1 MGFRHNSRSM
11 LQLFL
16 LISSCF
22 SLGFSVDTLRF
33 NQSIRDSDF
42 LVSNGQNLKFGFF
55 SPGNNTHR
63 YVGVMYNNISAM
75 TVVWTANRDSPLND
89 SNGTVQIS
97 SDGNLVILDGQMGV
111 VWSSNLSSS
120 VTNSSVRLLDTGN
133 LVLQNSDG
141 RIVWQ
146 SFQHASDSFMPNMRI
161 MTDLSTNE
169 RNMLTSWRSPNDPS
183 LGSFTALIEPLQI
196 PQLFIRNGSDPYWRS
211 GPWNGQ
217 IFIGVPGMEVNLYQN
232 GFDLVNDNPET
243 AYLTF
248 SYVNISV
255 LTYFALNSSG
265 NFQQKLLSHR
275 NGDWEVTWSSIQNE
289 CDVYGKCGS
298 FGSCNARDN
307 PICTCLPGFE
317 PKNID
322 EWNAANWSNG
332 CTRRTP
338 LQSERN
344 DSFGEIDGFLELN
357 RVKLPDNTRWS
368 LTLEADCGSQCLNT
382 SSCIAY
388 AFYTGIGCML
398 WNESLIDVQKFSS
411 GGADLYIRLAYSE
424 LHKKRNWT
432 SIIATTVVLGF
443 ITISV
448 CTLFCLKWYRA
459 DRFTRGH
466 SIRDGETIISER
478 ERFALGFFSPQGSS
492 VRYVGIWYYKV
503 ANEPVVWVA
512 NRETPVL
519 DNGGALTI
527 GNDGNLI
534 VLNGDNN
541 IIWSSK

>member
-1 MGFRHNSRSM
+1 MGFSHM

-16 LISSCF
+16 LLTSCF
-22 SLGFSVDTLRF
+22 SLGFSIDTLRL
-33 NQSIRDSDF
+33 NQSIRDSDL
-42 LVSNGQNLKFGFF
+42 LVSNGQNFKFGFF
-55 SPGNNTHR
+55 GPENNTHR

-75 TVVWTANRDSPLND
+75 TVIWTANRDSPLND
-89 SNGTVQIS
+89 SNGTVEIS

-120 VTNSSVRLLDTGN
+120 VANSSVRLLDTGN
-133 LVLQNSDG
+133 LVLQDNSDG
-141 RIVWQ
+141 RIVC
-146 SFQHASDSFMPNMRI
+146 
-161 MTDLSTNE
+161 TNE

-183 LGSFTALIEPLQI
+183 PGNFTASIEPLQV
-196 PQLFIRNGSDPYWRS
+196 PQLFIRNGSNPYWRS

-217 IFIGVPGMEVNLYQN
+217 IFIGIPGMEVYLYQN
-232 GFDLVNDNPET
+232 GFYLVNDNPET

-255 LTYFALNSSG
+255 LTYLALNSSG
-265 NFQQKLLSHR
+265 NFQQKLLSDR
-275 NGDWEVTWSSIQNE
+275 NGDWEVMWSSMQNE

-332 CTRRTP
+332 CTRRAP

-344 DSFGEIDGFLELN
+344 DSLGEIDGFLELN

-368 LTLEADCGSQCLNT
+368 LTLEADCGSQCLNS

-424 LHKKRNWT
+424 LDKKRNWT
-432 SIIATTVVLGF
+432 AIIATTVVLGF

-448 CTLFCLKWYRA
+448 CTFFCLKWYRGTYH
-459 DRFTRGH
+459 FKLH
-466 SIRDGETIISER
+466 S
-478 ERFALGFFSPQGSS
+478 FA
-492 VRYVGIWYYKV
+492 
-503 ANEPVVWVA
+503 
-512 NRETPVL
+512 
-519 DNGGALTI
+519 
-527 GNDGNLI
+527 
-534 VLNGDNN
+534 
-541 IIWSSK
+541 